1 MLSQEMYQVAEPN
14 RDDEQEVMRLERE
27 LIAAFLEGDTSALDH
42 ILADDF
48 IFTDPHS
55 APLTKTEWLEDLTS
69 GHLTFESINIDDLQ
83 VSIHGDTALANG
95 RVTMKAKSKQGGY
108 SGQYHYTD
116 VYVRQE
122 GRWRAILSTARH
134 AKNLHQ

>member
-1 MLSQEMYQVAEPN
+1 MSELN
-14 RDDEQEVMRLERE
+14 RDDQQEVMRLERE
-27 LIAAFLEGDTSALDH
+27 LIAAFLKGDTIALDR

-55 APLTKTEWLEDLTS
+55 APLTKREWLEDLTS
-69 GHLTFESINIDDLQ
+69 GHLAFESINIDDMQ

-108 SGQYHYTD
+108 NGQYHYTD
-116 VYVRQE
+116 VFVRQE

-134 AKNLHQ
+134 AKHQLL